1 MSLELIK
8 KIREATGAGVS
19 DIHAALKEAN
29 NDETKTIEI
38 LRKKGQKV
46 AAKRAEKSTN
56 QGMIEAY
63 VHANGRVASMV
74 ALACETDFVARTDD
88 FKTLAHEIA
97 LQIAASAPQYLSPEE
112 IPAEVVAKE
121 EEIYREQ
128 LLKEG
133 KPAAMIDKIMEG
145 KLQKFYSEVCLL
157 KQVYVKD
164 DKKTIE
170 QLVTEAVGK
179 MGEKIKIVRFV
190 YFTL

>member
-1 MSLELIK
+1 
-8 KIREATGAGVS
+8 
-19 DIHAALKEAN
+19 
-29 NDETKTIEI
+29 
-38 LRKKGQKV
+38 
-46 AAKRAEKSTN
+46 
-56 QGMIEAY
+56 
-63 VHANGRVASMV
+63 MV